1 MGRTTRGHE
10 WYESKPQM
18 EYYLDSSGKWRY
30 RYYTIPVSTD
40 LLSVLRKAKKFQEDG
55 KDYEFEHADETSV
68 FEMIKKSIDS
78 EKGRHKDG
86 TEF

>member
-1 MGRTTRGHE
+1 VKERKGFIF
-10 WYESKPQM
+10 KN
-18 EYYLDSSGKWRY
+18 KWRNDFESLD
-30 RYYTIPVSTD
+30 PE
-40 LLSVLRKAKKFQEDG
+40 SVRSIIIAAIVYSKDG